1 MFVDE
6 GDLMSAESI
15 RPEPTVAR
23 IMMPR
28 ETASARHQVS
38 SHLDSWLSFTVGIFK
53 NSALPFQCVQ
63 IRSRDESVFFPLTYL
78 YHYISSECIDTNN
91 NKIQHIAF
99 LIYLA
104 V

>member
-1 MFVDE
+1 MP
-6 GDLMSAESI
+6 AQSI
-15 RPEPTVAR
+15 RPEPTVVR
-23 IMMPR
+23 IMIPR
-28 ETASARHQVS
+28 ETASARHQVP
-38 SHLDSWLSFTVGIFK
+38 SHLDSWLPFTVGIFK
-53 NSALPFQCVQ
+53 NGALPFQCIQ
-63 IRSRDESVFFPLTYL
+63 IRSLDESVFFPLTYL